1 VWHRR
6 LALLTAAFLLMS
18 VSLED
23 LADAFADVQAIGQQ
37 NQPMTVNEVK
47 KKPLHRSTVTHA
59 QYRTL
64 PRPHPSVRKP
74 VAACA
79 SADKLLSFVL
89 FVYVCMYVCVCVCV
103 CVRGTAGDGGPL

>member
-47 KKPLHRSTVTHA
+47 KAFTPIHSHTCAVPHA
-59 QYRTL
+59 IPPPPQR
-64 PRPHPSVRKP
+64 
-74 VAACA
+74 A
-79 SADKLLSFVL
+79 
-89 FVYVCMYVCVCVCV
+89 
-103 CVRGTAGDGGPL
+103 